1 MECGVLV
8 EWIGSENTKVL
19 CPNLFICG
27 VAAGVKLYYCSGELR
42 SPYFINCNAI
52 FVNGT
57 SGKPS
62 PTEVFAGHYN
72 NVIIGC
78 V

>member
-1 MECGVLV
+1 M
-8 EWIGSENTKVL
+8 
-19 CPNLFICG
+19 
-27 VAAGVKLYYCSGELR
+27 KLQIKQSHFPILLYCSGELR

-72 NVIIGC
+72 NVIIGY